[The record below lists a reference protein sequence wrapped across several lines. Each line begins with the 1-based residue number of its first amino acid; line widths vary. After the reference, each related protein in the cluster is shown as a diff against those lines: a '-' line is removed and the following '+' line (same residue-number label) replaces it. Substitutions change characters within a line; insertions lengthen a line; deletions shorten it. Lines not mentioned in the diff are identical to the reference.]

1 MFHCLVC
8 FQLLELLH
16 SIEPSI
22 NQKSKDQFLFFSS
35 KKKNRKQYCDTP
47 DILNKFY
54 QSKKRKRRKDN
65 KVNLSVDEGGGWLGI
80 AKGKKETK

>member
-1 MFHCLVC
+1 M
-8 FQLLELLH
+8 H

-22 NQKSKDQFLFFSS
+22 NQKSKDQFLFFLQ
-35 KKKNRKQYCDTP
+35 KKRNRKQYCDTP

-54 QSKKRKRRKDN
+54 QSKKRKRRKDK

-80 AKGKKETK
+80 AKGKKETKRNKI